1 MSSASDVTSLRQII
15 AQYSVGAA
23 AQNAWSTTQPIST
36 SGTVTAGNVYS
47 AGRITAMG
55 GFALPTTYAGKVTL
69 ASGTATV
76 TTAACTANSYVL
88 LTPTT
93 VSNQGLLRVTPGA
106 GSFVIS
112 SANGADASVVQWL
125 LVNPA

>member
-1 MSSASDVTSLRQII
+1 MSSASDVTAFRQII

-23 AQNAWSTTQPIST
+23 AQNAWSTSQPIST
-36 SGTVTAGNVYS
+36 SGTITGSNVYS
-47 AGRITAMG
+47 AGTVTAMG
-55 GFALPTTYAGKVTL
+55 GFALPTTYAGRVTL

-76 TTAACTANSYVL
+76 TTAACTSNSYVF
-88 LTPTT
+88 LTVMTA
-93 VSNQGLLRVTPGA
+93 SNQGLLRVTPGA

-125 LVNPA
+125 IVNPA

>member
-1 MSSASDVTSLRQII
+1 MSSASDVTTLRQII

-23 AQNAWSTTQPIST
+23 ARNAWSTTQPIST
-36 SGTVTAGNVYS
+36 SGTITGGSVYS
-47 AGRITAMG
+47 DGTITATG
-55 GFALPTTYAGKVTL
+55 GFALPTTYAGRVTL

-76 TTAACTANSYVL
+76 TTAACTSNSYVF
-88 LTPTT
+88 LTVKTA
-93 VSNQGLLRVTPGA
+93 SNQGLLRVAPGA

-125 LVNPA
+125 IVNPA

>member
-1 MSSASDVTSLRQII
+1 MSSASDVTTLRQII

-23 AQNAWSTTQPIST
+23 TRDAWSTTQPIST
-36 SGTVTAGNVYS
+36 SGTVTGGNVYS
-47 AGRITAMG
+47 GGSVTAIG
-55 GFALPTTYAGKVTL
+55 GLALPATYTGRVTL

-76 TTAACTANSYVL
+76 TTAACTSNSQVF

-93 VSNQGLLRVTPGA
+93 VSNQGLLRVAPGA

-112 SANGADASVVQWL
+112 SANGADASVVQWMV
-125 LVNPA
+125 VNPA